1 MIQACCKH
9 TEERDRVAVFI
20 QVHHQVGG
28 GKPMD
33 DHLTVEHPLAN
44 EQRLGTQDDGVQVN
58 VDFFP
63 LVFT

>member
-1 MIQACCKH
+1 
-9 TEERDRVAVFI
+9 
-20 QVHHQVGG
+20 
-28 GKPMD
+28 MD